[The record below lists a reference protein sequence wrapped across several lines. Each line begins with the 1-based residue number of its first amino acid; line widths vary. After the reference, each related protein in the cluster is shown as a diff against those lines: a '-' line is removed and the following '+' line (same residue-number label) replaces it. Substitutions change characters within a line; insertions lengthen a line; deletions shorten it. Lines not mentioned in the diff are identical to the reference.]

1 MKRAFYQ
8 TISNKEIKMNNR
20 SNIYRTLWE
29 NNDLSRQ
36 KLVSMLHL
44 SLPTVTQNLVAL
56 ENEGLVRAS
65 GIESFTGGRNAKT
78 YSIVNDARI
87 ALGVDITKS
96 NITTVAVDLRG
107 KIIAK
112 SKMKAEFAIDDSY
125 YRIIGDE
132 VEKLVSEN
140 GIDKKKI
147 LGIGFGVPG
156 LTTPDN
162 QEVFYGEILKFAGT
176 GCKVFAKYVPYPAAI
191 FNDAKAAGFAEAWIN
206 RSIKNM
212 FYILLSNNVGGAVY
226 IANERYMGDNIR
238 SGEVGHIIIEPDGE
252 KCYCGQKGCVD
263 PYCSATV
270 LSSYTNG
277 NLELFFRKLDEG
289 DEKALAIWEKYM
301 QYLARAVINVRML
314 FDCPIVIGGYVG
326 EFFDKYIDDLR
337 ILVQGST
344 IIDPADDFILP
355 CKFKQEAIAA
365 GAAVHFIND
374 FLNNI

>member
-112 SKMKAEFAIDDSY
+112 SKMKAEFD
-125 YRIIGDE
+125 
-132 VEKLVSEN
+132 
-140 GIDKKKI
+140 
-147 LGIGFGVPG
+147 
-156 LTTPDN
+156 
-162 QEVFYGEILKFAGT
+162 
-176 GCKVFAKYVPYPAAI
+176 
-191 FNDAKAAGFAEAWIN
+191 
-206 RSIKNM
+206 
-212 FYILLSNNVGGAVY
+212 
-226 IANERYMGDNIR
+226 
-238 SGEVGHIIIEPDGE
+238 
-252 KCYCGQKGCVD
+252 
-263 PYCSATV
+263 
-270 LSSYTNG
+270 
-277 NLELFFRKLDEG
+277 
-289 DEKALAIWEKYM
+289 
-301 QYLARAVINVRML
+301 
-314 FDCPIVIGGYVG
+314 
-326 EFFDKYIDDLR
+326 
-337 ILVQGST
+337 
-344 IIDPADDFILP
+344 
-355 CKFKQEAIAA
+355 
-365 GAAVHFIND
+365 
-374 FLNNI
+374 